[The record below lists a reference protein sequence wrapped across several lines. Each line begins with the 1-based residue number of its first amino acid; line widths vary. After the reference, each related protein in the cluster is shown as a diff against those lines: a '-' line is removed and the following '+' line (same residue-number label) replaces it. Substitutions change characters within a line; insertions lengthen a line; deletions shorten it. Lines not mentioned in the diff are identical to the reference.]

1 MSSWA
6 VPGIPIGLTSAA
18 TAMEVVFL
26 VGVCL
31 VGDGVMK
38 AEADT
43 NVVKISAD
51 ESFIMYLFI
60 CARRNSVHG
69 LPLC

>member
-1 MSSWA
+1 
-6 VPGIPIGLTSAA
+6 
-18 TAMEVVFL
+18 MEVVFL

-43 NVVKISAD
+43 NVEKISAD